1 MSKKMTAVFTVNL
14 DGECFWSG
22 MFEGTEKRP
31 KTLSMGDYGVKRGL
45 DRVLKTFRDHEITGT
60 FFVPGLIAKKHPE
73 AIEKILKDGHEL
85 AFHGHTHRPM
95 HTLSKDEIEEEFAI
109 GTEILTKVSGRHP
122 AGFRAPEGEVTKEVF
137 EAAVRYGYA
146 YSSSLYDNDVPYWHK
161 NLSGELLEIPLNWDI
176 HDFPYFAFN
185 YGPAFPI
192 GQSRVSSYERVT
204 ENYIEEFDAYLYYGL
219 TYVPQFTPQSI
230 GSPGK
235 IQILEKIL
243 EHVEPYRDQIR
254 ICTCE
259 EIRHTKDV

>member
-1 MSKKMTAVFTVNL
+1 MEKKMNTIFTVNL

-31 KTLSMGDYGVKRGL
+31 KTLSMGDYGIKRGL
-45 DRVLKTFRDHEITGT
+45 DRVLRVFHEHEIKGT
-60 FFVPGLIAKKHPE
+60 FFVPGLIAKRHPE
-73 AIEKILKDGHEL
+73 AIEKVLKHGHEI

-95 HTLSKDEIEEEFAI
+95 HTLSEQEIAEEFAV
-109 GTEILTKVSGRHP
+109 GTEILTKETGKRP
-122 AGFRAPEGEVTKEVF
+122 IGFRAPEGEVTAKVF
-137 EAAVRYGYA
+137 EEAVKNDYR
-146 YSSSLYDNDVPYWHK
+146 YSSSLYDNDMPYWANYLAK
-161 NLSGELLEIPLNWDI
+161 ELLEIPINWNT

-204 ENYIEEFDAYLYYGL
+204 ENYIEEFDAYLHYGL

-243 EHVEPYRDQIR
+243 EHVDCHRDQIR

-259 EIRHTKDV
+259 ELL